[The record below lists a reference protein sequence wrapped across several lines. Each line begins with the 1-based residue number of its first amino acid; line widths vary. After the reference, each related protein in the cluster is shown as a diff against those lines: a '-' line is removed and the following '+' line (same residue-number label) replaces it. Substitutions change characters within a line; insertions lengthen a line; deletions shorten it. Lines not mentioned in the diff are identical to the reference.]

1 MVSSSPMVK
10 SHLFAEHTGLL
21 FPSRLLC
28 KAPDW
33 HEQPAAHC
41 PAGILNSQAQ
51 TRTSGLP
58 TPRPLPLPRPLLS
71 RDFPTALA
79 PFAQA
84 LAWPRTLSVPHRPSA
99 AMVPTITPRPESASR
114 SVLPAH
120 SSKQH
125 TSHSRFCL
133 SLESWLST
141 QAQSRF
147 FFLNHKHRPGGS
159 PRVRARTRRISF
171 QALGLA
177 LLHPRPSPTCFS
189 GLSAS
194 SIGPL
199 SARYT
204 ACPHGL
210 KR

>member
-1 MVSSSPMVK
+1 MTQRTSQLWAARCHGVSQSRASSSLCLRPMMVSSSPMVK

-58 TPRPLPLPRPLLS
+58 TPRPLPLPRPPLS
-71 RDFPTALA
+71 RDFRTALA

-84 LAWPRTLSVPHRPSA
+84 LAWPRTLSAPHRPSA

-120 SSKQH
+120 SLS
-125 TSHSRFCL
+125 SRPLTPGSAFPWRAGC
-133 SLESWLST
+133 
-141 QAQSRF
+141 QR
-147 FFLNHKHRPGGS
+147 KHR
-159 PRVRARTRRISF
+159 VDF
-171 QALGLA
+171 
-177 LLHPRPSPTCFS
+177 FS
-189 GLSAS
+189 
-194 SIGPL
+194 
-199 SARYT
+199 
-204 ACPHGL
+204 
-210 KR
+210 